1 VKHQHFDRHTNP
13 LENEIYK
20 TQRGGRNKNP
30 AKRPKSLSA
39 DSSRLERCAWLQN
52 LKGKQNK
59 KRGYIN
65 TVAVKIIILE
75 VTTL

>member
-1 VKHQHFDRHTNP
+1 MLKEWGECFVKHQHFDRHTNP

-59 KRGYIN
+59 KEDIS
-65 TVAVKIIILE
+65 TQ
-75 VTTL
+75 